1 MLEKTAE
8 LIRTRL
14 AAAFA
19 RWEPAGGKKTK
30 KHLAQLC
37 EQESGIRCTPQAAQS
52 WFKTGRMD
60 KRWLPVVGKILG
72 TNLLSDVE
80 VSFDQDAKFASS
92 GARAYPVISKSRSR
106 RGGEQ
111 AVEFGDTSASPR
123 AFFLQIKGD
132 SMYPEFRDG
141 DRVLIDPDVKPQ
153 PGEYVAAKYGRQ
165 QTLFR
170 KYRLHGVD
178 SSGKD
183 IFELVA
189 LNEDHPTLR
198 SDEQALSVIGT
209 TRELRRKFPRG

>member
-14 AAAFA
+14 AAAFV

-37 EQESGIRCTPQAAQS
+37 EQEMGISCTPQAVQS

-60 KRWLPVVGKILG
+60 KRWLAVVGKILD
-72 TNLLSDVE
+72 TNLLSEVE
-80 VSFDQDAKFASS
+80 ISFDQDAKFASS
-92 GARAYPVISKSRSR
+92 GARAYPVIFKTGTR
-106 RGGEQ
+106 RGGGQ
-111 AVEFGDTSASPR
+111 AVEFGDASASPR
-123 AFFLQIKGD
+123 AFFLQITDD
-132 SMYPEFRDG
+132 SMYPEFREG
-141 DRVLIDPDVKPQ
+141 DRVLIDPEIKPQ

-178 SSGKD
+178 SSGKEV
-183 IFELVA
+183 FELVA

-198 SDEQALSVIGT
+198 SDKQALSVIGT
-209 TRELRRKFPRG
+209 TRELRRKFSRD